1 MIYTICNI
9 EKEKNKRINKS
20 PPLPH
25 QYSTHHIRNLDSIP
39 LLAQPRPHI
48 PDISYYHLLHINQ
61 NQTKHA
67 NDYSN
72 NLID

>member
-25 QYSTHHIRNLDSIP
+25 HQNHHI
-39 LLAQPRPHI
+39 HI
-48 PDISYYHLLHINQ
+48 PDKKARRHQSKIRI
-61 NQTKHA
+61 
-67 NDYSN
+67 
-72 NLID
+72 